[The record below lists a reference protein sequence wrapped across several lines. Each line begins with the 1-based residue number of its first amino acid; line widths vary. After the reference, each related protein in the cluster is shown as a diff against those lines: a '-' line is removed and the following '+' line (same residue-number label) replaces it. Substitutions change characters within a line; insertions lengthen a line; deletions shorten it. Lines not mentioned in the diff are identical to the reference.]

1 MAEVVGSEELKG
13 DPPVFPVILFGGGLA
28 AVWQGQKGYKMNTE
42 ILNEMQSEL
51 LEVLSKDELL
61 NKKGLSAIA
70 RLIKSDESRSVIRH
84 AIKSSGG
91 DKVQYVEGLKVLL
104 SEYNTSA
111 GIATRKLCDSVS
123 TDKLSRT
130 FLEERIIPLLVELSI
145 IVKTGEKSYHW
156 QAYDKIGRKPGL
168 LDTVLSSFAP
178 TPEKL
183 AAKAESE
190 RAYAEKCKLDTA
202 RKTEA
207 FAQRRKESAAR
218 AMNYTKEADTLAASL
233 PAQPAT
239 IGDKIKANPAA
250 ALLAGLLA
258 VGVIASVL
266 TAEPQPQLNAPLLA
280 DVNGPP
286 TLDPRILEGE

>member
-1 MAEVVGSEELKG
+1 
-13 DPPVFPVILFGGGLA
+13 
-28 AVWQGQKGYKMNTE
+28 MNTE
-42 ILNEMQSEL
+42 TLNDMQSEL
-51 LEVLSKDELL
+51 LEALSKDEML

-70 RLIKSDESRSVIRH
+70 KLIKTDDARATIRH
-84 AIKSSGG
+84 AIKSSNS
-91 DKVQYVEGLKVLL
+91 DKAQFVEGMKRILCQ
-104 SEYNTSA
+104 YNTSA
-111 GIATRKLCDSVS
+111 AISMRSLCDEAATSDMS
-123 TDKLSRT
+123 GKSI
-130 FLEERIIPLLVELSI
+130 ERNIIPLLIELGI
-145 IVKTGEKSYHW
+145 IIRTGERSSYW
-156 QAYDKIGRKPGL
+156 QAYDKIGHKPGL
-168 LDTVLSSFAP
+168 LDTVLSSFAA

-202 RKTEA
+202 RKAEA

-239 IGDKIKANPAA
+239 LGDKVKANPAA

-266 TAEPQPQLNAPLLA
+266 TAEQQPHLNAPLLA
-280 DVNGPP
+280 DVNGAP
-286 TLDPRILEGE
+286 TLDPRILAGE